1 MPRVTWDLPGPENES
16 LYLALAGGFLP
27 LDHQGSSGHPTFQD
41 QKTSLGWCP
50 GGSQGN
56 IKFKLRW
63 HFSTWR
69 RGLGNALDQMPRGH
83 GKAQDSSPKQTQG
96 QSGWTL
102 THPSKRKA
110 EPSAPPRS
118 ALPSRDQECDGA
130 RRDALPFTEW
140 DAATH
145 SLGCPEIPPRGKSG
159 QAGPRSLTQR
169 WAVGQGAHARQT
181 SLPMYLPLPGRTPW
195 GKIAIAS
202 PLPGCP
208 VLVPRQFL

>member
-1 MPRVTWDLPGPENES
+1 MLPVRAQKKNVGASYQKLKKGGS
-16 LYLALAGGFLP
+16 LLCMGRKL
-27 LDHQGSSGHPTFQD
+27 SNTVICSCVE
-41 QKTSLGWCP
+41 KTSLGWCP

-118 ALPSRDQECDGA
+118 ALPSRGQECDGA
-130 RRDALPFTEW
+130 TQEGCSPIHRVGRSNSQPWLPRDPSPREVRAGWTQVP
-140 DAATH
+140 D
-145 SLGCPEIPPRGKSG
+145 PEVGSRSGGSRKADLTSHVPAPPR
-159 QAGPRSLTQR
+159 
-169 WAVGQGAHARQT
+169 
-181 SLPMYLPLPGRTPW
+181 
-195 GKIAIAS
+195 
-202 PLPGCP
+202 
-208 VLVPRQFL
+208 

>member
-27 LDHQGSSGHPTFQD
+27 LDHQGSSGHHTFQD

-130 RRDALPFTEW
+130 TQEGCSPIHRVGRSNSQPWLPRDPSPREVRAGWTQVP
-140 DAATH
+140 D
-145 SLGCPEIPPRGKSG
+145 PEVGSRSGGSRKADLTSHVPAPPR
-159 QAGPRSLTQR
+159 
-169 WAVGQGAHARQT
+169 
-181 SLPMYLPLPGRTPW
+181 
-195 GKIAIAS
+195 
-202 PLPGCP
+202 
-208 VLVPRQFL
+208 